1 MEQEEQEEDEV
12 EYEEEYEEDEDYNEI
27 DDLPHTETDTKALKT
42 SEYKG
47 SKSEMSNEIL
57 QLPEKH
63 FKSRERN
70 SVCRDKFKNCNVVV
84 QSRLCRYSFYQ
95 SNCCSSCAK
104 LHDQ

>member
-1 MEQEEQEEDEV
+1 MAGLVRTQWTVLEE
-12 EYEEEYEEDEDYNEI
+12 EEEYEEDDYNEI
-27 DDLPHTETDTKALKT
+27 DDLLHTETDTKALKT
-42 SEYKG
+42 SEFKE

-63 FKSRERN
+63 FKFIEKS

-104 LHDQ
+104 LNNQ